1 VYEGAPTSVTAFF
14 AITPKIAILALFLRL
29 CYYTFWDLIASWQE
43 IIIVCALL
51 SMFIGTLG
59 AINQNKI
66 KRLFAYSSIAHVGY
80 LLIALATGSIEA
92 VESLLIYIVIYILM
106 IINVFGILLVLTA
119 PKTGFARGS
128 EGTRFVFVDEQPVGT
143 EEHGALLKQ
152 ANPL

>member
-1 VYEGAPTSVTAFF
+1 M
-14 AITPKIAILALFLRL
+14 
-29 CYYTFWDLIASWQE
+29 
-43 IIIVCALL
+43 CALL

-106 IINVFGILLVLTA
+106 IINVFGILLVLSKA
-119 PKTGFARGS
+119 GVRRPKSSTSHQPEFSFTGDGGNLRPARGAS
-128 EGTRFVFVDEQPVGT
+128 
-143 EEHGALLKQ
+143 
-152 ANPL
+152 